1 MTKSSNNSEIEKI
14 ARRLDREAGYRVLRE
29 TPKPFSI
36 MPEDSELPDGRCIA
50 ILDTETNGLSV
61 EDNFLI
67 ELAIMLVWVD
77 DDGSVIGH
85 MGPVSW
91 LQDPG
96 VELEPEITLI
106 TGLANHHLVGKQI
119 NDKAALG
126 FLDRADLL
134 VAQNAKF
141 DLAWIEQRY
150 PGLKDKAWACSCSEI
165 DWLKLGYEGRSQQHL
180 LAQHGWFTNAHRAAA
195 DVWSLFWLLQQRQR
209 GPGDSPVQTHLQ
221 RLLQAAETPTVLVEA
236 VNAPYSAKD
245 RLKARAYRWDP
256 DGRIWRKEMR
266 EEDLAAERSWFR
278 TQQLPL
284 FDTRPMTAH
293 ERHR

>member
-1 MTKSSNNSEIEKI
+1 MNMLQNQPKLEAI
-14 ARRLDREAGYRVLRE
+14 ARQLGREEGYRVLRAV
-29 TPKPFSI
+29 PNRFSQ
-36 MPEDSELPDGRCIA
+36 MPEDGVPPDGRCIA
-50 ILDTETNGLSV
+50 ILDTETSGLNV
-61 EDNFLI
+61 REDKLI

-77 DDGSVIGH
+77 DDGEVTGH

-119 NDKAALG
+119 DDAAAFG

-150 PGLKDKAWACSCSEI
+150 PKLKGKAWACSCSEI

-180 LAQHGWFTNAHRAAA
+180 LWQHGWFTNAHRAEA

-221 RLLQAAETPTVLVEA
+221 RLLRSAETPTVLVEA
-236 VNAPYSAKD
+236 LRAPFSAKD
-245 RLKARAYRWDP
+245 KLKARAYHWDA
-256 DGRIWRKEMR
+256 GRRVWCKEMR
-266 EEDLAAERSWFR
+266 DEDLPAERSWFR
-278 TQQLPL
+278 TEGLPL
-284 FDTRPMTAH
+284 FGAKTMTAN

>member
-1 MTKSSNNSEIEKI
+1 MNMLPNQSELEEI
-14 ARRLDREAGYRVLRE
+14 ARRLEREEDYRVLRAV
-29 TPKPFSI
+29 PKHYTQ
-36 MPEDSELPDGRCIA
+36 MPEDGVPPDGRCIA
-50 ILDTETNGLSV
+50 ILDTETSGLNV
-61 EDNFLI
+61 HEDKLI
-67 ELAIMLVWVD
+67 ELAILLVWVD
-77 DDGSVIGH
+77 DDGEVVAH

-119 NDKAALG
+119 DDAAAFG

-150 PGLKDKAWACSCSEI
+150 PGLKGKAWACSCSEI
-165 DWLKLGYEGRSQQHL
+165 NWLKLGHEGRSQQHL
-180 LAQHGWFTNAHRAAA
+180 LWQHGWFTNAHRAAA

-209 GPGDSPVQTHLQ
+209 GPGGSLVQSHLQ

-236 VNAPYSAKD
+236 LRAPYSAKD
-245 RLKARAYRWDP
+245 KLKARGYRWDA
-256 DGRIWRKEMR
+256 GRRIWCKEMA
-266 EEDLAAERSWFR
+266 EEKLAAERSWFR
-278 TQQLPL
+278 TEGLPL
-284 FDTRPMTAH
+284 FGAKTMTAS

>member
-1 MTKSSNNSEIEKI
+1 MTKLSNNSEIEKI
-14 ARRLDREAGYRVLRE
+14 ARLLDREAGYRVLRKI
-29 TPKPFSI
+29 PKPFSN
-36 MPEDSELPDGRCIA
+36 MLEETGLPDGRCIA

-61 EDNFLI
+61 EENFLI
-67 ELAIMLVWVD
+67 ELAILLVWVD
-77 DDGSVIGH
+77 DEGEVTGH

-106 TGLANHHLVGKQI
+106 TGLANHHLVGQQI
-119 NDKAALG
+119 DDAAAFG

-150 PGLKDKAWACSCSEI
+150 PGLKGKAWACSCSEI
-165 DWLKLGYEGRSQQHL
+165 DWLRLGYEGRSQQHL
-180 LAQHGWFTNAHRAAA
+180 LWQHGWFTNAHRAKA

-209 GPGDSPVQTHLQ
+209 GPGDSPVQSHLQ

-284 FDTRPMTAH
+284 FDTKPMTAH
-293 ERHR
+293 QRHR